1 MTICSS
7 AFIGQPLDFIII
19 FFYPLKTALFF
30 MFDFPEK
37 TLVLLFYQQ
46 FLNRE
51 RAELNHRPLDPQ
63 SNALPLSYA
72 T

>member
-1 MTICSS
+1 
-7 AFIGQPLDFIII
+7 
-19 FFYPLKTALFF
+19 